1 MSIALYLL
9 SAFALACGTVLLN
22 EIYDEVIK

>member
-1 MSIALYLL
+1 MTIALYLIA
-9 SAFALACGTVLLN
+9 AFALACGAVLLN